1 VRIGFVC
8 PRFFPP
14 DGSVGGI
21 EVFVVTLAER
31 LQRLGHHAVVIAPA
45 TAGWRGP
52 ALDNVRGISVY
63 RFAASEIR
71 PRFLS
76 WRLQCQHMVEQTVR
90 KEKLDLVECCD
101 EGGML
106 LSKRFARP
114 LVVRMHQNNM
124 VRRRQMGRPPSP
136 IGDFFVRRL
145 LRMADV
151 RVGVSDWVARMTL
164 ETAGLNYSDYRVIYN
179 GVDTTLFSPRPAGR
193 NGCLR
198 LLFVGRLAPG
208 KGFPVLLGALPKVV
222 ETVPAVRLR
231 CIGSDPLRSAERC
244 VSGLPQQARSL
255 VELAGCVAHELMP
268 DEYRGA
274 TLFVL
279 PSEREGL
286 PITVLEAMACGVPVI
301 FMRDGVGPEVITHG
315 VDGLLCDTRDP
326 ASLANAILEA
336 LSSSDLR
343 RSLGARARQKVEARF
358 SLDKATDENV
368 RLYEELVQRSRRG

>member
-1 VRIGFVC
+1 MRIGFFC
-8 PRFFPP
+8 TRFFPP

-52 ALDNVRGISVY
+52 ASDNVRGIPVY

-106 LSKRFARP
+106 LSKQFACP

-136 IGDFFVRRL
+136 IGDFFERRL
-145 LRMADV
+145 LKMADA
-151 RVGVSDWVARMTL
+151 RVGVSEWVARITL
-164 ETAGLNYSDYRVIYN
+164 ETAGLKYSDCRVIYN

-198 LLFVGRLAPG
+198 LLFVGRLTPG
-208 KGFPVLLGALPKVV
+208 KGFPVLLGALRKVV

-231 CIGSDPLRSAERC
+231 CIGSDPLQSAESYL
-244 VSGLPQQARSL
+244 SGLQQHVRSS
-255 VELAGCVAHELMP
+255 VEFAGCVPHEQMP

-274 TLFVL
+274 ALFVL

-286 PITVLEAMACGVPVI
+286 PITVLEAMACGIPVV
-301 FMRDGVGPEVITHG
+301 FMKDGVGPEVVTHG

-326 ASLANAILEA
+326 VSLASAILEV
-336 LSSSDLR
+336 LSSPDLR
-343 RSLGARARQKVEARF
+343 LSLGARARQKVEARF
-358 SLDKATDENV
+358 SLDRTTDENV
-368 RLYEELVQRSRRG
+368 EMYEELVRKSRRG